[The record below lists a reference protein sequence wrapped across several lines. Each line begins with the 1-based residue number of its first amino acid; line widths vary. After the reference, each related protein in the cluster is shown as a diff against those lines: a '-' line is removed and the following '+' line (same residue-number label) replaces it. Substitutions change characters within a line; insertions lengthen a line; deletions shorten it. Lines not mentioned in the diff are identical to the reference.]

1 MQSLFHSE
9 TQNNYALAI
18 QKNVQK
24 LWRAFQQEN
33 LAGVCGDLEGYFEEG
48 RSESFQPPQ
57 GPDVHFDRHFSVPTH
72 LQLQAGHRG
81 VPR

>member
-1 MQSLFHSE
+1 MQSLFQVKITVKHKIIMPSPYKKAE
-9 TQNNYALAI
+9 GFSA
-18 QKNVQK
+18 KK
-24 LWRAFQQEN
+24 SGR
-33 LAGVCGDLEGYFEEG
+33 DLEGYFEEG

>member
-1 MQSLFHSE
+1 MPSP
-9 TQNNYALAI
+9 YKKRPKA
-18 QKNVQK
+18 
-24 LWRAFQQEN
+24 
-33 LAGVCGDLEGYFEEG
+33 LEGFSARKSGRGLRGFGGVFEEG